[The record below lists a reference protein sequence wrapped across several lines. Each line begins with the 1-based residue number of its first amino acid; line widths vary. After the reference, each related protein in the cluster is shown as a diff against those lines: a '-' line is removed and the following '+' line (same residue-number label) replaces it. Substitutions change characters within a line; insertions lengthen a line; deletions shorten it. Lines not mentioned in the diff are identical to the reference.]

1 MISKINSE
9 LPNENHT
16 HLQPNIQMKKK
27 KKKTNHNLRCIVC
40 CAVSNR
46 ETGQEFSA
54 RKYHLSVLALDQQI
68 YIQRRSPKCSEMW

>member
-9 LPNENHT
+9 FPNENHT
-16 HLQPNIQMKKK
+16 HLQPNMQMKKEK
-27 KKKTNHNLRCIVC
+27 KHNLRCIVC
-40 CAVSNR
+40 CVVSNR

-54 RKYHLSVLALDQQI
+54 RKYHLSVLALDHQI